1 MAEQVELEL
10 KIKGGNKAVKTL
22 GQLEQELDKARE
34 AIKGVEVGSKAFE
47 TLAQKIQK
55 TGSEIKVLEK
65 NMESL
70 EPQQKAEA
78 FLKLG
83 EGIAGGFAVG
93 QGAMALMGVESENL
107 EKIQVKV
114 QSAIAIAQ
122 GIRMMSEAALMATTA
137 KRVLIEKTSLVT
149 TKLMS
154 VATAT
159 LTFIQGGLATSI
171 TATSVALAAL
181 RVAILATGI
190 GALVVGIGAAVGYL
204 SSWISGTEEQTKVQK
219 INTEALQKQNKAL
232 IDNAR
237 NIESKMDAEYRLL
250 DAQTEA
256 DKELEKRQQF
266 LEKEAG
272 LLDEAIARVEKN
284 NSLMDEYKDKDWY
297 AEWYNTNADAIKS
310 AAAQLE
316 DWTQDVTDAKTAVR
330 EQIVAMR
337 EAEKQAKKDEEAAEK
352 RQKRREKRKQKRIKD
367 AADLASLE
375 KELDLMRIEDDNER
389 AAAKIEQDRQRD
401 LEAAVGQEEQIAL
414 IKEKYNI
421 LEAEREDAYWEKKIA
436 DNNAYNQKIA
446 DDAIAI
452 KEKQAAKQKEIDQLV
467 EDTKANMISQGFE
480 LAKTLGGKNKKI
492 QKGIAVSETI
502 FNTQKSIMRA
512 LADIPAPYGVAQ
524 AVVHGAMGAA
534 AIGTILSESTG
545 EVTTGG
551 GSTPEPMIPQAS
563 GAFTLGGGDIEQQA
577 MRAYV
582 VTDEMSDSQ
591 AQLADIRRRST
602 I

>member
-1 MAEQVELEL
+1 MSEQVELEL

-22 GQLEQELDKARE
+22 GSLERELDKARE

-114 QSAIAIAQ
+114 QSAISIAM
-122 GIRMMSEAALMATTA
+122 GIRMMSEAALMAATA
-137 KRVLIEKTSLVT
+137 KRVLIEKTTLVSA
-149 TKLMS
+149 KLMS
-154 VATAT
+154 AATAVW
-159 LTFIQGGLATSI
+159 TFIQGGLTASI
-171 TATSVALAAL
+171 TATSIALAAL
-181 RVAILATGI
+181 RVAIVATGI
-190 GALVVGIGAAVGYL
+190 GALVLGVIALTGAVAEWVG
-204 SSWISGTEEQTKVQK
+204 GTDEATEGQKKLEKQATKVNESLKKQAGYIRERRDLAK
-219 INTEALQKQNKAL
+219 KLRDSESDEETAVIKAEQALKERMEDTEH
-232 IDNAR
+232 
-237 NIESKMDAEYRLL
+237 YL
-250 DAQTEA
+250 DMM
-256 DKELEKRQQF
+256 KELEDLHASESQINAAKANYEKSLEMEVFYDNQ
-266 LEKEAG
+266 LEKAEDA
-272 LLDEAIARVEKN
+272 LEKH
-284 NSLMDEYKDKDWY
+284 LK
-297 AEWYNTNADAIKS
+297 AEADAEERRKKR
-310 AAAQLE
+310 E
-316 DWTQDVTDAKTAVR
+316 D
-330 EQIVAMR
+330 
-337 EAEKQAKKDEEAAEK
+337 
-352 RQKRREKRKQKRIKD
+352 KRIKD
-367 AADLASLE
+367 AEDLVSLK
-375 KELDLMRIEDDNER
+375 KELDLMRIEDENDREL
-389 AAAKIEQDRQRD
+389 AKIEQDRQRA

-414 IKEKYNI
+414 IKEKYDI
-421 LEAEREDAYWEKKIA
+421 LENERREKKIA

-480 LAKTLGGKNKKI
+480 LAKTLGGENKKI

-502 FNTQKSIMRA
+502 FHTQKSIMRA
-512 LADIPAPYGVAQ
+512 LADIPAPWGVAQ
-524 AVVHGAMGAA
+524 AALHGAMGAA
-534 AIGTILSESTG
+534 AIGTILTEKTG
-545 EVTTGG
+545 DVSAQEANLEEKEEAMR
-551 GSTPEPMIPQAS
+551 SMIPSA
-563 GAFTLGGGDIEQQA
+563 GAFTLGGGVEQQA
-577 MRAYV
+577 MKTYV